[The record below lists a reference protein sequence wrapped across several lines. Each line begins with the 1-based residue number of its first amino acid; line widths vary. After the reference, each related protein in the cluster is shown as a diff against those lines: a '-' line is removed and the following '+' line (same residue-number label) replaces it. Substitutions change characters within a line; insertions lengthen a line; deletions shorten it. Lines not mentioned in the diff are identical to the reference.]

1 MRSLLHGKEPN
12 LVSSTEMNMIILGE
26 RIRSPEKKTIQVNQ
40 NQTRKICTRLCCLR
54 QRIMQETKAITKLSS
69 LEEHQTRN
77 MWLGQMNRSSPEDG
91 DLVDVVASIENDLS
105 KQKERLHR
113 PNA

>member
-1 MRSLLHGKEPN
+1 MFTREENKSSEP
-12 LVSSTEMNMIILGE
+12 
-26 RIRSPEKKTIQVNQ
+26 
-40 NQTRKICTRLCCLR
+40 R
-54 QRIMQETKAITKLSS
+54 QRIMRATKAITKLSS

-77 MWLGQMNRSSPEDG
+77 MWLGQMNRSSPKDG